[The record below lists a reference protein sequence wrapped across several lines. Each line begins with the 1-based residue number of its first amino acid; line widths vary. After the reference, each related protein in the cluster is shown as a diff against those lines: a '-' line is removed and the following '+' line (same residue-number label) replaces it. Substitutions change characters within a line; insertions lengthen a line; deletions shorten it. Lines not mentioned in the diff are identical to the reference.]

1 MATGNPDPV
10 DVWAPLF
17 LTYAGSGA
25 AKFTKE
31 QILADGF
38 AITGNHCKLCD
49 DTVTGSAKDHMRK
62 HRKDLTAW
70 LARKR
75 TEAAKKSQAG
85 LAAHRKEKQLQKEI
99 IHEPTEADDE

>member
-10 DVWAPLF
+10 EVWAPLF

-25 AKFTKE
+25 PKFTKD
-31 QILADGF
+31 QVLADGF
-38 AITGNHCKLCD
+38 AITGTYCKLCD
-49 DTVTGSAKDHMRK
+49 SHFTGTAKEHMRK

-75 TEAAKKSQAG
+75 NEVAGRARSAPQGEAVAEGNHQR
-85 LAAHRKEKQLQKEI
+85 AHGGRR
-99 IHEPTEADDE
+99 